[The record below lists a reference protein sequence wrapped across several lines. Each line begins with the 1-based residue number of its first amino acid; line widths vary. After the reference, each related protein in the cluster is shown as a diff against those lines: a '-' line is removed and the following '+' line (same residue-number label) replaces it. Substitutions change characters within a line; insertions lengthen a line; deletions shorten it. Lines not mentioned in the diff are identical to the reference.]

1 MGEVRKMFDLKFKF
15 SFLGFII
22 FMIPMLINIVYAI
35 FPPANVTEE
44 ASNVNKILE
53 SIEGVTRILYA
64 VAICVFVSNQKIN
77 FKSPWFILA
86 LVFLVL
92 YYVVWMRYFIGGRD
106 VKLLGKSFL
115 FIPLP
120 LAIFPVLYYLFAA
133 IWLHNYVAAIFM
145 VIFGVAHNIVSY
157 ISLYNV

>member
-1 MGEVRKMFDLKFKF
+1 MCDLRFKF
-15 SFLGFII
+15 SFLGFIV
-22 FMIPMLINIVYAI
+22 FMIPMLINIVYVI
-35 FPPANVTEE
+35 FPPANAVEEVT
-44 ASNVNKILE
+44 NVNKIWE
-53 SIEGVTRILYA
+53 SIEGITRVLYA
-64 VAICVFVSNQKIN
+64 IAICILVSNQKIK
-77 FKSPWFILA
+77 FKSPWFILG

-92 YYVVWMRYFIGGRD
+92 YYAVWMRYFIGGRD

-133 IWLHNYVAAIFM
+133 IWLHNYVAVIFM

-157 ISLYNV
+157 ISLYNK

>member
-1 MGEVRKMFDLKFKF
+1 MCDLRFKF
-15 SFLGFII
+15 SFLGFIV
-22 FMIPMLINIVYAI
+22 FMIPMLINIVYVI
-35 FPPANVTEE
+35 LPPANAVEE
-44 ASNVNKILE
+44 ATNVNKIWE
-53 SIEGVTRILYA
+53 SIEGITRVLYA
-64 VAICVFVSNQKIN
+64 IAICILVSNQKIN
-77 FKSPWFILA
+77 FKSPWFILG

-92 YYVVWMRYFIGGRD
+92 YYAVWMRYFIGGRD

-133 IWLHNYVAAIFM
+133 IWLHNYVAVIFM

-157 ISLYNV
+157 ISLYNK